1 MELRQE
7 PSPFF
12 CPLCVCNF
20 FHFHRIFCFGSNKHH
35 SPRHVALRLRLFPLL
50 VVDIFPESESDPFL
64 DLSSPAVQGDS
75 MARYNYAPVMS
86 NPVLVWEV
94 FLSLNGCQT
103 QPHLNPVCRFCGV
116 CLAEL
121 WLKFDRAFHCQLFE
135 KLGGLCLAYNLLLS
149 FAGWGFAKL
158 QTHNNVQPQTF
169 FRKKWDPFFN
179 G

>member
-1 MELRQE
+1 MVEHYFKPNPNFCFKLIVFLAAAGPHCLCFHGSASRAFTTF
-7 PSPFF
+7 S

-35 SPRHVALRLRLFPLL
+35 SPRHVALRLRLLPLL
-50 VVDIFPESESDPFL
+50 VVDIFPESDPFL
-64 DLSSPAVQGDS
+64 DRRSPAVQGDY

-103 QPHLNPVCRFCGV
+103 QPHLNPVCPFCGV

-135 KLGGLCLAYNLLLS
+135 KLGGLCLAYN
-149 FAGWGFAKL
+149 
-158 QTHNNVQPQTF
+158 
-169 FRKKWDPFFN
+169 
-179 G
+179 